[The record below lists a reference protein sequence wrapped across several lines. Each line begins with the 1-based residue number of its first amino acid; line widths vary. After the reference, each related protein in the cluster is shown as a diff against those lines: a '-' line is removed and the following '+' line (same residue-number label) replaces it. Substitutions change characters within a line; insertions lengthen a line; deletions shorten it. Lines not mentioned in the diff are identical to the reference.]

1 MLRSVKTGKMNK
13 RSYVMIIVKEIKTIY
28 DDVVIYQHQ
37 HRFKTDVSQV
47 LETAEA
53 VGWITL

>member
-1 MLRSVKTGKMNK
+1 MLRSVKTGKLNK

-28 DDVVIYQHQ
+28 DDVVIYQH
-37 HRFKTDVSQV
+37 RFKTDVSQV